1 MKITREQYNK
11 WNEQAKGGFAF
22 DLQNFAVWGE
32 KELFKRV
39 KQAGGSFIQFQISWR
54 SEFTTYTNEWGV
66 VRNIETGRH
75 IPTLNISKW
84 KPTPSGAYVS
94 HGLGEDITLGT
105 PETSKKYNVLCK
117 LSALVD
123 TDKLVAERIA

>member
-11 WNEQAKGGFAF
+11 WNEQAQNGFTF
-22 DLQNFAVWGE
+22 DLQKFAVWGE

-39 KQAGGSFIQFQISWR
+39 KQSDGSFIQFQIGWR
-54 SEFTTYTNEWGV
+54 SEFTAYTNEWGV
-66 VRNIETGRH
+66 TRNIETGRH

-84 KPTPSGAYVS
+84 EPAPSGAYVS
-94 HGLGEDITLGT
+94 HGLGEDITLGAS
-105 PETSKKYNVLCK
+105 ETSKKYNVLCK

-123 TDKLVAERIA
+123 TDKLMAERVA